1 MNQTEILEF
10 IYRWNDVNKIKEK
23 HYVKRSEINDILA
36 YIDSH
41 FVQIIKGPRRT
52 GKSTL
57 MKLVI
62 LELAKKYREDAF
74 LFLNMEDIALESERK
89 NAQLLERI
97 YRVYRETVYP
107 KGKLFLFIDEIQS
120 VENWER
126 WVETY
131 RESGEIKCIC
141 SGSSSKIASYK
152 GGHLLTGR
160 HIDQLLLPLS
170 FKDYLLSKN
179 LSLDLKSVIKNKN
192 SIKVLLN
199 QYLHNGGFPEILL
212 NFNIDK
218 GGSKLLEQYFYDIIY
233 RDIVDRCEI
242 RDIDLV
248 KKCAFYALKNC
259 SNRISYRKMQRI
271 IESTYGSVS
280 INTITEYFSHLKE
293 AFLIFECLYY
303 SNSEKQKSI
312 RPKKMYA
319 MDPVLKKTVTQKL
332 TKDYGREIENYC
344 YLELLRQG
352 FRVSYWMDENTEVD
366 FICQRNSDK
375 YAINCTYSNLE
386 EPDLKERELKGL
398 AEFPGDVKKRIL
410 ITEEMEDVITYRD
423 KTITL
428 LPFWKF
434 LIFGL

>member
-1 MNQTEILEF
+1 
-10 IYRWNDVNKIKEK
+10 
-23 HYVKRSEINDILA
+23 
-36 YIDSH
+36 
-41 FVQIIKGPRRT
+41 
-52 GKSTL
+52 
-57 MKLVI
+57 
-62 LELAKKYREDAF
+62 
-74 LFLNMEDIALESERK
+74 MEDITLESERK

-97 YRVYRETVYP
+97 YRVYRETIYP

-179 LSLDLKSVIKNKN
+179 VSLDLKSVIKNKN
-192 SIKVLLN
+192 SIKALLN
-199 QYLHNGGFPEILL
+199 QYLHNGGFPEVLL

-233 RDIVDRCEI
+233 RDIVDRWEI

-248 KKCAFYALKNC
+248 KKCAFYALKNVA
-259 SNRISYRKMQRI
+259 NRISYRKMQRI
-271 IESTYGSVS
+271 IESSYGSVS
-280 INTITEYFSHLKE
+280 INTITEYFSHLRE

-319 MDPVLKKTVTQKL
+319 MDPVLKRTVTQSL
-332 TKDYGREIENYC
+332 TKDYGREIENYW
-344 YLELLRQG
+344 YLELLRLG
-352 FRVSYWMDENTEVD
+352 FRVFYWMDEKTEVD
-366 FICQRNSDK
+366 FICQKGADN
-375 YAINCTYSNLE
+375 YAINCAYSNLE
-386 EPDLKERELKGL
+386 DPDLKERELKGL
-398 AEFPGDVKKRIL
+398 AAFPEDVKKRIL
-410 ITEEMEDVITYRD
+410 ITEDIEDVVIFQN

-428 LPFWKF
+428 IPFWKF
-434 LIFGL
+434 LIFGV

>member
-1 MNQTEILEF
+1 MKQTEILEF
-10 IYRWNDVNKIKEK
+10 IYRWNDVNKIREK
-23 HYVKRSEINDILA
+23 NFIKRSELNNALN

-57 MKLVI
+57 MKLLI
-62 LELAKKYREDAF
+62 LELAKKQDEDAF
-74 LFLNMEDIALESERK
+74 LFLNMEDIALESEKK

-97 YRVYRETVYP
+97 YRVYRETIYP
-107 KGKLFLFIDEIQS
+107 KGKIFLFIDEIQT

-170 FKDYLLSKN
+170 FKDFLSSHN
-179 LSLDLKSVIKNKN
+179 YSLDLKNIIRLKSNIKA
-192 SIKVLLN
+192 LLN
-199 QYLHNGGFPEILL
+199 QYLKNGGFPEILL
-212 NFNIDK
+212 NFNIDY
-218 GGSKLLEQYFYDIIY
+218 GGAKLLEQYFYDIIY
-233 RDIVDRCEI
+233 RDIIDRWEI
-242 RDIDLV
+242 RDIELV
-248 KKCAFYALKNC
+248 KKCAFYALKNV

-293 AFLIFECLYY
+293 AFLIFECQFF

-319 MDPVLKKTVTQKL
+319 MDPLLKKTVTQNF
-332 TKDYGREIENYC
+332 TNDYGREIENYC
-344 YLELLRQG
+344 YLELIRQG
-352 FRVSYWMDENTEVD
+352 FTVSYWLDDTTEVD
-366 FICQRNSDK
+366 FICERGVER
-375 YAINCTYSNLE
+375 YAVNCTYANLE
-386 EPDLKERELKGL
+386 QPDLKERELKGL
-398 AEFPGDVKKRIL
+398 AKFQGDLKKRIL
-410 ITEEMEDVITYRD
+410 ITDDVEDVITYQNT
-423 KTITL
+423 TITL

-434 LIFGL
+434 LLFGL